1 MSLTDPIADMLT
13 RIRNAQSAGIEII
26 ELPSSK
32 QKAGI
37 ASVLKEEGYIADF
50 EIDGDAKKVL
60 RIALKYDENEKPVI
74 RGIRRESTPGL
85 RRFCG
90 CEEIPRVLGGLGIA
104 ILSTNR
110 GIMAG
115 HKARRAKLGGEIICS
130 VW

>member
-26 ELPSSK
+26 ELPSSN

-37 ASVLKEEGYIADF
+37 AGVLKEEGYIADF
-50 EIDGDAKKVL
+50 EIEGDAKKVL
-60 RIALKYDENEKPVI
+60 RIALKYDENDKPVI

-90 CEEIPRVLGGLGIA
+90 CDEIPRVLGGLGIA

>member
-50 EIDGDAKKVL
+50 EIEGDAKKVL

-115 HKARRAKLGGEIICS
+115 HKARSAKLGGEIICS

>member
-26 ELPSSK
+26 ELPSSN

-50 EIDGDAKKVL
+50 EIEGDAKKVL
-60 RIALKYDENEKPVI
+60 RIALKYDENDKPVI

-90 CEEIPRVLGGLGIA
+90 CDEIPRVLGGLGIA

>member
-50 EIDGDAKKVL
+50 EIEGDAKKVL

-130 VW
+130 DW